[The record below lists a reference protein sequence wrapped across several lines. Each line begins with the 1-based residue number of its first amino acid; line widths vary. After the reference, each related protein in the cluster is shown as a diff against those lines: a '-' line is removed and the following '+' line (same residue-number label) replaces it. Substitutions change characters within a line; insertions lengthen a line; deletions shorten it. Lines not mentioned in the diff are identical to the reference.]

1 MFGITGM
8 FVTSYRPELAEF
20 TKDRTGWVVVGADDY
35 VLHHEGS
42 LFIAGLREAGRAY
55 NTERTYAGRTALF
68 LSYCALQR
76 LEWAR
81 VTVWQLA
88 RFLHWLV
95 ETPLPSRVRGGGG
108 PDRFRDANTASAIVG
123 TVCEFLRF
131 GVRMG
136 WVEPELLGQLTEP
149 CYLRFLP
156 VGFDP
161 GEGDQRR
168 TVRSRLIK
176 FASVDAGIEWL
187 TVEQVA
193 RLVDVTRHARDRFL
207 VLLLWCTGIRIGE
220 ALGLHR
226 EDMHL
231 LADSQSLGCQVKGP
245 HVHVRRRLNSNGAWA
260 KSRRPRVVPVTS
272 ELGVCYAD
280 YLHERAMVPQAEGTM
295 QVLANLFRE
304 PLGRAM
310 SYSSV
315 KGLFDR
321 LAQRSNLIAR
331 PHMLRHGAATE
342 WIRQGTDRAVVKE
355 LLGHVSDSSM
365 NVYIHVPD
373 GAKRAAVERADAR
386 RREVTR

>member
-1 MFGITGM
+1 M
-8 FVTSYRPELAEF
+8 FVTSYRPERAEF
-20 TKDRTGWVVVGADDY
+20 TDARTGSVVVGADDY

-42 LFIAGLREAGRAY
+42 LFIAGLREAGGAY
-55 NTERTYAGRTALF
+55 DTERTYAGRTALF
-68 LSYCALQR
+68 LSYCAFQH

-81 VTVWQLA
+81 ITVWQLA

-95 ETPLPSRVRGGGG
+95 ETPLPSRIRGGGV
-108 PDRFRDANTASAIVG
+108 DRFRDANTASAIVG

-136 WVEPELLGQLTEP
+136 WVEPDLLGQLTEP
-149 CYLRFLP
+149 RYPRFLP
-156 VGFDP
+156 AGFDA
-161 GEGDQRR
+161 GEGDQRL

-193 RLVDVTRHARDRFL
+193 RLVEVTRHARDRFL
-207 VLLLWCTGIRIGE
+207 VLLLWCAGIRIGE

-231 LADSQSLGCQVKGP
+231 LADSQALGCQVKGP

-260 KSRRPRVVPVTS
+260 KSRRPRVVPVAS
-272 ELGVCYAD
+272 ELGACYSD
-280 YLHERAMVPQAEGTM
+280 YLYERAMVPQAEGTV
-295 QVLANLFRE
+295 QVLVNLFRE

-310 SYSSV
+310 SYSNV

-321 LAQRSNLIAR
+321 LAQRAGLIAR
-331 PHMLRHGAATE
+331 PHMFRHGQTA
-342 WIRQGTDRAVVKE
+342 RSGPR
-355 LLGHVSDSSM
+355 SSGRT
-365 NVYIHVPD
+365 P
-373 GAKRAAVERADAR
+373 GAGR
-386 RREVTR
+386 

>member
-1 MFGITGM
+1 MF
-8 FVTSYRPELAEF
+8 SR
-20 TKDRTGWVVVGADDY
+20 DRAGWVVVGADDY
-35 VLHHEGS
+35 VLHREGS
-42 LFIAGLREAGRAY
+42 LFLAGLREAGRAS

-68 LSYCALQR
+68 LSYCAFER
-76 LEWAR
+76 VEWAR

-88 RFLHWLV
+88 RFMHWLV
-95 ETPLPSRVRGGGG
+95 ETPLPSRTRGGGG
-108 PDRFRDANTASAIVG
+108 LDRFRDANTANAIVG

-136 WVEPELLGQLTEP
+136 WVEQELLTQLNEP
-149 CYLRFLP
+149 RYLRFLP
-156 VGFDP
+156 PGFDP
-161 GEGDQRR
+161 GERGQRR

-193 RLVDVTRHARDRFL
+193 RLADATRHARDRFL

-260 KSRRPRVVPVTS
+260 KSRRPRAVPVTS
-272 ELGVCYAD
+272 ELGACYAD
-280 YLHERAMVPQAEGTM
+280 YLYERAAVPQAEGTV
-295 QVLANLFRE
+295 QVLVNLFRE
-304 PLGRAM
+304 PRGRAM
-310 SYSSV
+310 TYSSV

-321 LAQRSNLIAR
+321 LARRADLTAR

-342 WIRQGTDRAVVKE
+342 WISQGTDRSVVKD

-365 NVYIHVPD
+365 DAYVHVSD

-386 RREVTR
+386 RRGAAR